1 MFRKFTTATMP
12 AMIVAFIVLSTCDSG
27 SQAFAGRGRGGGGH
41 VRRTSNTQHHISHP
55 QVFAKNTNKKQSFAQ
70 NQPKHSQHHDRRH
83 RGYFGWGDSVD
94 GDSVDGDSVDG
105 DSVDGDSVDGD
116 SGDGDVDVDPL
127 DDEPVAAVLPITLL
141 NPVATGRTV
150 SYTLNSGDYEVDPAG
165 SKVHN
170 EGTQVIVFDRG
181 GAFGQATYTLQPGT
195 YRFAMTDKGLDLRT
209 VTPQVATDQVA
220 EQR

>member
-1 MFRKFTTATMP
+1 MSDALRIRNTTSAIRRCSRRILIRSNHSLKISPSTRNTMIAAIVDISVGATAWMGT
-12 AMIVAFIVLSTCDSG
+12 AWMGDSG
-27 SQAFAGRGRGGGGH
+27 
-41 VRRTSNTQHHISHP
+41 
-55 QVFAKNTNKKQSFAQ
+55 
-70 NQPKHSQHHDRRH
+70 
-83 RGYFGWGDSVD
+83 
-94 GDSVDGDSVDG
+94 
-105 DSVDGDSVDGD
+105 DGDSVDGD

-150 SYTLNSGDYEVDPAG
+150 SYTLNSGDYAVDPAR

-170 EGTQVIVFDRG
+170 GGTQVIVFDRG

-195 YRFAMTDKGLDLRT
+195 YRFAITDKGMDLRT

>member
-27 SQAFAGRGRGGGGH
+27 SQAFAGRGGGGGGHRGGGGN
-41 VRRTSNTQHHISHP
+41 VRRTSNTQHHVSHP
-55 QVFAKNTNKKQSFAQ
+55 QSFAKNTNKKQSFAQ
-70 NQPKHSQHHDRRH
+70 NKPKHSQHHHRRH
-83 RGYFGWGDSVD
+83 RGYFGWGDGVD
-94 GDSVDGDSVDG
+94 GDF
-105 DSVDGDSVDGD
+105 
-116 SGDGDVDVDPL
+116 GDGDVGVDPL
-127 DDEPVAAVLPITLL
+127 DGEPVAAVLPITLL
-141 NPVATGRTV
+141 NPVETGRTV
-150 SYTLNSGDYEVDPAG
+150 SYTLNSGDYAVDPAA

-195 YRFAMTDKGLDLRT
+195 YRFAMTDKGLDLHT